1 MTFYREMC
9 FPSQFL
15 GHMVSLLSSFLID
28 CHGETHKETA
38 AKGKGPKRA
47 KSQERVKDHAGLRR
61 LLLARLLVVA
71 ICPVSCVLSC
81 VSQSE
86 VVI

>member
-1 MTFYREMC
+1 MTFYHEMC

-28 CHGETHKETA
+28 CHGETHKEKKA
-38 AKGKGPKRA
+38 AKGKGPK
-47 KSQERVKDHAGLRR
+47 KSQERVKDRAGLRR

-71 ICPVSCVLSC
+71 ICPVSRVPSC